1 MIETQD
7 SGTPPRFDPFADEY
21 FDDPYDLYRRMRDEA
36 PVSYNDTYG
45 FWALFRHE
53 DVRAAHLDWQ
63 TFTSTHGVDLSMLST
78 DPDLVRMAGLMIMMD
93 PPDHERA
100 RGLVGRVFTP
110 RAVRALEPMV
120 AGVIEDTLSPLDGAH
135 SFDVVADFGGPF
147 PVEVICRML
156 GVPGGERQQIRHWLD
171 LMLERRP
178 GQRDPTPEGIDAA
191 IALWSYFLELVRGKR
206 KRPGDDM
213 ISALTRAEMA
223 RPDGRTTRLGDEE
236 IAGFLSL
243 LGGAGAETVT
253 KLVAN
258 AVVLFHRN
266 PDQYAR
272 VVADPGL
279 IPGAVEEVLRIL
291 PPSQYQGRF
300 SVRDSV
306 VGGVPIPA
314 GHPVLLVTGSA
325 TRDERCFDRPDEF
338 DIARP
343 PSQAL
348 GFGFGIHTCLGAA
361 LARMESRLAIEA
373 LARRWP
379 RMTVDESGC
388 RRVQM
393 SNVAGYSRVP
403 VRATP

>member
-1 MIETQD
+1 MGEVTED
-7 SGTPPRFDPFADEY
+7 RLPPRFDPFSDEY
-21 FDDPYDLYRRMRDEA
+21 FHDPTDLYRRMRDEA
-36 PVSYNDTYG
+36 PVSFNEEYG
-45 FWALFRHE
+45 FWAMFRYDE
-53 DVRAAHLDWQ
+53 VRAAHLDWQ
-63 TFTSTHGVDLSMLST
+63 TFTSTHGLDLSMLAM
-78 DPDLVRMAGLMIMMD
+78 DPEVARMTGLMIMMD

-110 RAVRALEPMV
+110 RAVRELEPMV
-120 AGVIEDTLSPLDGAH
+120 AGVIEDTLSPLDGAD
-135 SFDVVADFGGPF
+135 SFDAVADFAGPF

-156 GVPGGERQQIRHWLD
+156 GVPAGERQQIRHWLD

-178 GQRDPTPEGIDAA
+178 GERDPTPEGIGAA
-191 IALWSYFLELVRGKR
+191 IELWSYFLELVRVKR
-206 KRPGDDM
+206 TRPGDDM
-213 ISALTRAEMA
+213 ISGLTRAEMA
-223 RPDGRTTRLGDEE
+223 RPDGRTTRLDDEE

-279 IPGAVEEVLRIL
+279 IPDAVEEVLRIL

-325 TRDERCFDRPDEF
+325 TRDERAFDRPDEF
-338 DIARP
+338 DIGRTP
-343 PSQAL
+343 NQAL

-361 LARMESRLAIEA
+361 LARMESRLAIGA

-379 RMTVDESGC
+379 RLAVDESGC

-403 VRATP
+403 VHAAP